1 MYCPYRTIFQQKT
14 ETKPTEEDQVT
25 VSVVSEAT
33 DFLDCYEEDC
43 AMWQDG
49 QCWKRG

>member
-1 MYCPYRTIFQQKT
+1 MYCPYRTVV
-14 ETKPTEEDQVT
+14 EQVT
-25 VSVVSEAT
+25 VTKSGENEASVTTLHERVE
-33 DFLDCYEEDC
+33 FLPCYEDDC